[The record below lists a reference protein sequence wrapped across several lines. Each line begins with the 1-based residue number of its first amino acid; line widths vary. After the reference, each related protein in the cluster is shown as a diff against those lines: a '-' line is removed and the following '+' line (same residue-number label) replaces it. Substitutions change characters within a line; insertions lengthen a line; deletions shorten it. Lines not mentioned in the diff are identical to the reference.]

1 MIGDMFNDTSGIFF
15 SFLEM
20 RCVVM
25 GSKKKA
31 KSVTVA
37 PLRYLYISLI
47 CIYVTMTKSQATVS
61 SSILINDHR
70 I

>member
-1 MIGDMFNDTSGIFF
+1 MIGDMFNDTAGNFL

-25 GSKKKA
+25 DSKKKA

-37 PLRYLYISLI
+37 PLRYLYIRLM
-47 CIYVTMTKSQATVS
+47 CMCCH
-61 SSILINDHR
+61 D
-70 I
+70 

>member
-1 MIGDMFNDTSGIFF
+1 MIGDMFNDTAGRNFL

-25 GSKKKA
+25 DSKKKA

-37 PLRYLYISLI
+37 PLRYFYISLI
-47 CIYVTMTKSQATVS
+47 CICVVMTTVS
-61 SSILINDHR
+61 SSILILEF
-70 I
+70 